1 MFEGSALY
9 KQLMSGVLHDTK
21 FLAPDTMENATFHHF
36 EVMTEEVGV
45 IDYVLVNDR
54 VKPLVYR
61 VVTDGI
67 DGKLVSDHYPV
78 YADVVF

>member
-1 MFEGSALY
+1 
-9 KQLMSGVLHDTK
+9 
-21 FLAPDTMENATFHHF
+21 MENATFQHF

-61 VVTDGI
+61 VVTEGI

-78 YADVVF
+78 YADVVINGRID